1 LEPQLL
7 DYASLDIIQL
17 RTIHKIYS
25 DVISKYPH
33 IRAES
38 KRYVEFWKQERRPVG
53 VWFVD
58 HGILPQEILERSL
71 TTRKKY
77 DKFGTR
83 SCGGCQRTLHQESFQ
98 CLFKNWETG
107 QLCYTCAQAKHVNSR
122 RMLGCHQG
130 AHRNTSRQSTSF
142 NPSVRYEGRR
152 VSGWRDDDDY
162 DWSYR
167 SEWKSEEEYDI
178 HDDWDFWER
187 AARD

>member
-1 LEPQLL
+1 
-7 DYASLDIIQL
+7 
-17 RTIHKIYS
+17 
-25 DVISKYPH
+25 
-33 IRAES
+33 
-38 KRYVEFWKQERRPVG
+38 
-53 VWFVD
+53 
-58 HGILPQEILERSL
+58 
-71 TTRKKY
+71 
-77 DKFGTR
+77 
-83 SCGGCQRTLHQESFQ
+83 
-98 CLFKNWETG
+98 
-107 QLCYTCAQAKHVNSR
+107 
-122 RMLGCHQG
+122 MLGCHQG